1 MNSSSS
7 AFNQTEKPSPLLP
20 PTSRKTSS
28 VISRQSSTRDGSSMQ
43 TPAQSP
49 LWKTYLLFLAPMVLS
64 NFLQS
69 MSGTVNSIYIG
80 QMLGT
85 QALAAVSGM
94 FPIIFFF
101 IALVIGLGAGAG
113 VLIGQAWGAR
123 ESHMVKAIAGATLLL
138 GVLIGLVAAVL
149 GSVFARQALQGL
161 GTPADVL
168 DDAVAYAR
176 VMMWTLPVVLVY
188 VLFTQL
194 LRGVSDT
201 LSPMLALL
209 LSTVV
214 GLALTPAFIRGWI
227 GLPQLGIQS
236 AAIAGLVGTLTSMA
250 WLSWRLI
257 RKGHPLA
264 PDREFFA
271 ALRLDGAILGKVLR
285 IGLPT
290 GVQMIVLSL
299 SELVILALVNQHG
312 SQATAAYGA
321 VTQIVNYVQFPAL
334 SIAITASIL
343 GAQAIGAGRL
353 ERMGPIL
360 RTGLWINVCLTGGL
374 ILAGYLLSHWLLGL
388 FLTED
393 STRAMAEHLLHI
405 MLWSLLIFGFQA
417 IIGGIMR
424 ASGTVLVPVGVA
436 IICVLG
442 VQLPA
447 AYWLDGQFGLQGVW
461 MAFPIAYLGMLV
473 LQTLYY
479 TRVWK
484 HQKIERLV

>member
-1 MNSSSS
+1 
-7 AFNQTEKPSPLLP
+7 
-20 PTSRKTSS
+20 
-28 VISRQSSTRDGSSMQ
+28 MQ
-43 TPAQSP
+43 TPSVIKP
-49 LWKTYLLFLAPMVLS
+49 LWQTYLLFLAPMVLS

-94 FPIIFFF
+94 FPVVFFF

-123 ESHMVKAIAGATLLL
+123 EPHMVKAIAGATLLL

-149 GSVFARQALQGL
+149 GSVFARQALAGL

-168 DDAVAYAR
+168 DDAVAYAH
-176 VMMWTLPVVLVY
+176 VMMWILPSLLVF

-201 LSPMLALL
+201 LSPLLALMV
-209 LSTVV
+209 STCV
-214 GLALTPAFIRGWI
+214 GLALTPALIRGWF

-236 AAIAGLVGTLTSMA
+236 AAYAGLAGNLAAMA

-360 RTGLWINVCLTGGL
+360 RTGLLINVCLTGGL
-374 ILAGYLLSHWLLGL
+374 IVLGYLLSHWLLGL

-405 MLWSLLIFGFQA
+405 MLWSLLVFGFQA

-424 ASGTVLVPVGVA
+424 ASGTVLVPVA
-436 IICVLG
+436 IAIVCVVG

-461 MAFPIAYLGMLV
+461 MAFPVAYLGMLV

-479 TRVWK
+479 KLVWQ

>member
-1 MNSSSS
+1 MQS
-7 AFNQTEKPSPLLP
+7 ATFPK
-20 PTSRKTSS
+20 
-28 VISRQSSTRDGSSMQ
+28 
-43 TPAQSP
+43 P
-49 LWKTYLLFLAPMVLS
+49 LWQTYLLFLAPMVLS

-94 FPIIFFF
+94 FPIVFFF

-123 ESHMVKAIAGATLLL
+123 ETHRVKAIAGATLLL

-149 GSVFARQALQGL
+149 GTLFARQALTGL

-168 DDAVAYAR
+168 DDAVSYAR
-176 VMMWTLPVVLVY
+176 VMLWILPSLLVF

-201 LSPMLALL
+201 LSPLLALIV
-209 LSTVV
+209 STAV
-214 GLALTPAFIRGWI
+214 GLALTPALIRGWF

-236 AAIAGLVGTLTSMA
+236 AAYAGLAGNLAAMA
-250 WLSWRLI
+250 WLAWRLL

-271 ALRLDGAILGKVLR
+271 ALRLDRVILGKVLR

-374 ILAGYLLSHWLLGL
+374 IVLGYLLSHWLLGL

-405 MLWSLLIFGFQA
+405 MLWSLLVFGFQA
-417 IIGGIMR
+417 IVGGIMR
-424 ASGTVLVPVGVA
+424 ASGTVLVPVA
-436 IICVLG
+436 IAIFCVVG

-461 MAFPIAYLGMLV
+461 MAFPVAYLGMLA

-479 TRVWK
+479 KRVWQ

>member
-1 MNSSSS
+1 MQS
-7 AFNQTEKPSPLLP
+7 AAA
-20 PTSRKTSS
+20 
-28 VISRQSSTRDGSSMQ
+28 
-43 TPAQSP
+43 AQRP
-49 LWKTYLLFLAPMVLS
+49 LWRTYLLFLAPMVLS

-69 MSGTVNSIYIG
+69 MSGTINSIYIG

-94 FPIIFFF
+94 FPIVFFF

-138 GVLIGLVAAVL
+138 GVMIGLAAAVL

-168 DDAVAYAR
+168 DDAVAYAH
-176 VMMWTLPVVLVY
+176 VMMWILPSMLVF

-201 LSPMLALL
+201 LSPLLALIV
-209 LSTVV
+209 STSV
-214 GLALTPAFIRGWI
+214 GLALTPALIRGWF

-236 AAIAGLVGTLTSMA
+236 AAYAGLAGNLAAMA
-250 WLSWRLI
+250 WLAWRLI

-264 PDREFFA
+264 PDREFFK
-271 ALRLDGAILGKVLR
+271 ALRLDGTILGKVLR

-360 RTGLWINVCLTGGL
+360 RTGLLINVCLTGGL
-374 ILAGYLLSHWLLGL
+374 IVLGYLLSHWLLGL
-388 FLTED
+388 FLTEE

-405 MLWSLLIFGFQA
+405 MLWSLLVFGFQA

-424 ASGTVLVPVGVA
+424 ASGTVLVPVA
-436 IICVLG
+436 IAIVCVVG
-442 VQLPA
+442 IQLPA
-447 AYWLDGQFGLQGVW
+447 AYWLDGQYGLQGVW
-461 MAFPIAYLGMLV
+461 MAFPVAYLGMLV

-479 TRVWK
+479 KLVWQ

>member
-1 MNSSSS
+1 
-7 AFNQTEKPSPLLP
+7 
-20 PTSRKTSS
+20 
-28 VISRQSSTRDGSSMQ
+28 MQ
-43 TPAQSP
+43 NPAQKP

-176 VMMWTLPVVLVY
+176 VMMWTLPFVLVY

-214 GLALTPAFIRGWI
+214 GLALTPAFIRGWL

-236 AAIAGLVGTLTSMA
+236 AAFAGLAGTLAAMA
-250 WLSWRLI
+250 WLAWSLI

-264 PDREFFA
+264 PDREFFG
-271 ALRLDGAILGKVLR
+271 ALRLDGEILGKVLR

-374 ILAGYLLSHWLLGL
+374 IVLGYLLSHWLLGL

-424 ASGTVLVPVGVA
+424 ASGTVLVPVAIA
-436 IICVLG
+436 IICVVG

-461 MAFPIAYLGMLV
+461 MAFPVAYLGMLV

-479 TRVWK
+479 KLVWQ

>member
-1 MNSSSS
+1 
-7 AFNQTEKPSPLLP
+7 
-20 PTSRKTSS
+20 
-28 VISRQSSTRDGSSMQ
+28 MQ
-43 TPAQSP
+43 TPTATKP
-49 LWKTYLLFLAPMVLS
+49 LWQTYLLFLAPMVLS

-69 MSGTVNSIYIG
+69 MSGTINSIYIG

-94 FPIIFFF
+94 FPVVFFF

-149 GSVFARQALQGL
+149 GSVFARQALTGL

-168 DDAVAYAR
+168 DDAVAYAH
-176 VMMWTLPVVLVY
+176 VMMWILPSLLAF

-201 LSPMLALL
+201 VSPLLALMV
-209 LSTVV
+209 STCV
-214 GLALTPAFIRGWI
+214 GLALTPALIRGWF

-236 AAIAGLVGTLTSMA
+236 AAFAGLAGNLSAMA
-250 WLSWRLI
+250 WLAWRLI

-264 PDREFFA
+264 PDREFFK
-271 ALRLDGAILGKVLR
+271 ALRLDGVILGKVLR

-360 RTGLWINVCLTGGL
+360 RTGLLINVCLTGGL
-374 ILAGYLLSHWLLGL
+374 IVLGYVLSHWLLGL
-388 FLTED
+388 FLTDD

-405 MLWSLLIFGFQA
+405 MLWSLLVFGFQA

-424 ASGTVLVPVGVA
+424 ASGTVLVPVVIA
-436 IICVLG
+436 IVCVVG

-447 AYWLDGQFGLQGVW
+447 AYWLDGHFGLQGVW
-461 MAFPIAYLGMLV
+461 MAFPVAYLGMLV

-479 TRVWK
+479 KLVWR

>member
-1 MNSSSS
+1 
-7 AFNQTEKPSPLLP
+7 
-20 PTSRKTSS
+20 
-28 VISRQSSTRDGSSMQ
+28 MQ
-43 TPAQSP
+43 TPATTKP
-49 LWKTYLLFLAPMVLS
+49 LWQTYLLFLAPMVLS

-69 MSGTVNSIYIG
+69 MSGTINSIYIG

-123 ESHMVKAIAGATLLL
+123 EAHMVKAIAGATLLL
-138 GVLIGLVAAVL
+138 GVLIGLLAAVL
-149 GSVFARQALQGL
+149 GSAFARQALQGL

-168 DDAVAYAR
+168 DDAVAYAH
-176 VMMWTLPVVLVY
+176 VMMWILPSMLVF

-201 LSPMLALL
+201 VSPLLALIV
-209 LSTVV
+209 STSV
-214 GLALTPAFIRGWI
+214 GLALTPALIRGWF

-236 AAIAGLVGTLTSMA
+236 AAFAGLAGNLSAMA
-250 WLSWRLI
+250 WLAWRLI
-257 RKGHPLA
+257 RKNHPLA

-343 GAQAIGAGRL
+343 GAQAIGAGQL
-353 ERMGPIL
+353 QRMGPIL
-360 RTGLWINVCLTGGL
+360 RTGLLINVCLTGGL
-374 ILAGYLLSHWLLGL
+374 IVLGYLLSHWLLGL

-393 STRAMAEHLLHI
+393 STRVMAEHLLHI
-405 MLWSLLIFGFQA
+405 MLWSLLVFGFQA

-424 ASGTVLVPVGVA
+424 ASGTVLVPVAIA
-436 IICVLG
+436 IICVVG

-447 AYWLDGQFGLQGVW
+447 AYWLDGQYGLQGVW
-461 MAFPIAYLGMLV
+461 MAFPVAYLGMLV

-479 TRVWK
+479 KLVWQ

>member
-1 MNSSSS
+1 
-7 AFNQTEKPSPLLP
+7 
-20 PTSRKTSS
+20 
-28 VISRQSSTRDGSSMQ
+28 MQ
-43 TPAQSP
+43 TPTTQHP

-69 MSGTVNSIYIG
+69 MTGTVNSIYIG

-94 FPIIFFF
+94 FPIVFFF
-101 IALVIGLGAGAG
+101 IALIIGLGSGAG

-123 ESHMVKAIAGATLLL
+123 EPHLVKAIAATTLLL
-138 GVLIGLVAAVL
+138 GAIIGLVAAVL
-149 GSVFARQALQGL
+149 GSVFAKAALQGL

-168 DDAVAYAR
+168 DDAVSYAH
-176 VMMWTLPVVLVY
+176 VMMWIMPSLLVY

-201 LSPMLALL
+201 VSPLVALVV
-209 LSTVV
+209 STCI
-214 GLALTPAFIRGWI
+214 GLALTPALIRGWF
-227 GLPQLGIQS
+227 GLPMMGIQS
-236 AAIAGLVGTLTSMA
+236 AAYAGLAGNLSAMG
-250 WLSWRLI
+250 WLAWRLI

-264 PDREFFA
+264 PDREMLA
-271 ALRLDGAILGKVLR
+271 AMRLDGVILGKVLR

-290 GVQMIVLSL
+290 GLQMVVLSL

-353 ERMGPIL
+353 ERLALIL
-360 RTGLWINVCLTGGL
+360 RTGLMINVCLTGGL
-374 ILAGYLLSHWLLGL
+374 VLLGYGLSHWLLGL
-388 FLTED
+388 FLTDD
-393 STRAMAEHLLHI
+393 STRAKAEHLLHI
-405 MLWSLLIFGFQA
+405 MLWSMLVFGFQA

-424 ASGTVLVPVGVA
+424 ASGTVLVPMAVS
-436 IICVLG
+436 IICVVL
-442 VQLPA
+442 VQLPV
-447 AYWLDGQFGLQGVW
+447 AYVLDQQFGLQGVW
-461 MAFPIAYLGMLV
+461 MAFPVAYLGMLV

-479 TRVWK
+479 KWVWQ

>member
-1 MNSSSS
+1 
-7 AFNQTEKPSPLLP
+7 
-20 PTSRKTSS
+20 
-28 VISRQSSTRDGSSMQ
+28 MQ
-43 TPAQSP
+43 TPATQHP

-69 MSGTVNSIYIG
+69 MSGTINSIYIG

-94 FPIIFFF
+94 FPIVFFF

-123 ESHMVKAIAGATLLL
+123 EPHLVKTIAGTTLLL
-138 GVLIGLVAAVL
+138 GAMIGLTAAVL
-149 GSVFARQALQGL
+149 GSVFARPALEGL
-161 GTPADVL
+161 GTPADVI
-168 DDAVAYAR
+168 DDAVSYAH
-176 VMMWTLPVVLVY
+176 VMMWIMPSLLVY

-201 LSPMLALL
+201 VSPLIALVV
-209 LSTVV
+209 STCI
-214 GLALTPAFIRGWI
+214 GLALTPALIRGWF
-227 GLPQLGIQS
+227 GLPMMGIQS
-236 AAIAGLVGTLTSMA
+236 AAYAGLAGNLSAMG
-250 WLSWRLI
+250 WLAWRLI

-264 PDREFFA
+264 PDREMFA
-271 ALRLDGAILGKVLR
+271 AMRLDLVILGKVLR

-290 GVQMIVLSL
+290 GLQMVVLSV

-360 RTGLWINVCLTGGL
+360 RTGLLINVV
-374 ILAGYLLSHWLLGL
+374 AG
-388 FLTED
+388 
-393 STRAMAEHLLHI
+393 
-405 MLWSLLIFGFQA
+405 
-417 IIGGIMR
+417 
-424 ASGTVLVPVGVA
+424 VVPHG
-436 IICVLG
+436 
-442 VQLPA
+442 
-447 AYWLDGQFGLQGVW
+447 
-461 MAFPIAYLGMLV
+461 
-473 LQTLYY
+473 
-479 TRVWK
+479 
-484 HQKIERLV
+484 

>member
-1 MNSSSS
+1 
-7 AFNQTEKPSPLLP
+7 
-20 PTSRKTSS
+20 
-28 VISRQSSTRDGSSMQ
+28 MQ
-43 TPAQSP
+43 TPAKPQHP
-49 LWKTYLLFLAPMVLS
+49 LWQTYLLFLAPMVLS

-80 QMLGT
+80 QLLGT

-94 FPIIFFF
+94 FPVVFFF

-123 ESHMVKAIAGATLLL
+123 EPHLVKAIAGSTLLL
-138 GVLIGLVAAVL
+138 GAMIGVVAAVL
-149 GSVFARQALQGL
+149 GSVFARPALQGL
-161 GTPADVL
+161 GMPGDVL
-168 DDAVAYAR
+168 DDAVAYAH
-176 VMMWTLPVVLVY
+176 VMMWILPSLLVF

-201 LSPMLALL
+201 LSPLLALVV
-209 LSTVV
+209 STCV
-214 GLALTPAFIRGWI
+214 GLALTPALILGWL
-227 GLPQLGIQS
+227 GLPPMGIQS
-236 AAIAGLVGTLTSMA
+236 AAWAGLVGNLSAMG
-250 WLSWRLI
+250 WLAWRLI

-264 PDREFFA
+264 PDREMFA
-271 ALRLDGAILGKVLR
+271 AMRLDRVILGKVLR

-290 GVQMIVLSL
+290 GLQMVVLSL

-353 ERMGPIL
+353 ERMGEIL
-360 RTGLWINVCLTGGL
+360 RTGLLINVCLTGGL
-374 ILAGYLLSHWLLGL
+374 VLLGYLLSHWLLGL
-388 FLTED
+388 FLTDD

-405 MLWSLLIFGFQA
+405 MLWSLLVFGFQA
-417 IIGGIMR
+417 IVGGIMR
-424 ASGTVLVPVGVA
+424 ASGTVLVPVAVS
-436 IICVLG
+436 IVCVVG
-442 VQLPA
+442 VQLPV
-447 AYWLDGQFGLQGVW
+447 AYLLDTRFGLPGVW
-461 MAFPIAYLGMLV
+461 MAFPVAYLGMLM

-479 TRVWK
+479 KMVWQ

>member
-1 MNSSSS
+1 
-7 AFNQTEKPSPLLP
+7 
-20 PTSRKTSS
+20 
-28 VISRQSSTRDGSSMQ
+28 MQ

-176 VMMWTLPVVLVY
+176 VMMWTLPFVLVY

-236 AAIAGLVGTLTSMA
+236 AAVAGLAGTLTSMA
-250 WLSWRLI
+250 WLSWSLI

-374 ILAGYLLSHWLLGL
+374 ILSGYLLSHWLLGL

-479 TRVWK
+479 KRVWK

>member
-1 MNSSSS
+1 
-7 AFNQTEKPSPLLP
+7 
-20 PTSRKTSS
+20 
-28 VISRQSSTRDGSSMQ
+28 MQ
-43 TPAQSP
+43 TPAQSTP
-49 LWKTYLLFLAPMVLS
+49 LWKTYIIFLAPMVLS

-94 FPIIFFF
+94 FPIVFFF
-101 IALVIGLGAGAG
+101 IALVIGLGAGAS

-123 ESHMVKAIAGATLLL
+123 ELHLVKTIAATTLLL
-138 GVLIGLVAAVL
+138 GAMIGLSAAVL
-149 GSVFARQALQGL
+149 GSVFARTALQGL

-168 DDAVAYAR
+168 DDAVSYAH
-176 VMMWTLPVVLVY
+176 VMMWIMPSLLVY

-201 LSPMLALL
+201 LSPLIALVV
-209 LSTVV
+209 STCI
-214 GLALTPAFIRGWI
+214 GLALTPALIRGWF
-227 GLPQLGIQS
+227 GLPMMGIQS
-236 AAIAGLVGTLTSMA
+236 AAYAGLAGNLSAMG
-250 WLSWRLI
+250 WLAWRLI

-264 PDREFFA
+264 PDREMFA
-271 ALRLDGAILGKVLR
+271 AMKLDRVILGKVLR

-290 GVQMIVLSL
+290 GLQMVVLSV

-360 RTGLWINVCLTGGL
+360 RTGLLINVCLTGGL
-374 ILAGYLLSHWLLGL
+374 VVLGYLLSHWLLGL
-388 FLTED
+388 FLTDD

-405 MLWSLLIFGFQA
+405 MLWSLLVFGFQA
-417 IIGGIMR
+417 IVGGIMR
-424 ASGTVLVPVGVA
+424 ASGTVLVPMAVS
-436 IICVLG
+436 IFCVVFL
-442 VQLPA
+442 QLPV
-447 AYWLDGQFGLQGVW
+447 AYVLDGYFGLPGVW
-461 MAFPIAYLGMLV
+461 MAFPVAYLGMLA
-473 LQTLYY
+473 LQTTYY
-479 TRVWK
+479 SFVWR
-484 HQKIERLV
+484 HQKIQRLV

>member
-1 MNSSSS
+1 
-7 AFNQTEKPSPLLP
+7 
-20 PTSRKTSS
+20 
-28 VISRQSSTRDGSSMQ
+28 MQ
-43 TPAQSP
+43 TPAISKP
-49 LWKTYLLFLAPMVLS
+49 LWQTYLLFLAPMVLS

-123 ESHMVKAIAGATLLL
+123 EAHMVKAIAGATLLL
-138 GVLIGLVAAVL
+138 GVLIGLLAAVL

-168 DDAVAYAR
+168 DDAVAYAH
-176 VMMWTLPVVLVY
+176 VMMWILPSMLVF

-201 LSPMLALL
+201 VSPLLALIV
-209 LSTVV
+209 STSV
-214 GLALTPAFIRGWI
+214 GLALTPALIRGWF

-236 AAIAGLVGTLTSMA
+236 AAFAGLAGNLSAMA
-250 WLSWRLI
+250 WLAWRLI
-257 RKGHPLA
+257 RKRHPLA

-343 GAQAIGAGRL
+343 GAQAIGAGQLQRL
-353 ERMGPIL
+353 GAIL
-360 RTGLWINVCLTGGL
+360 RTGLLINVCLTGGL
-374 ILAGYLLSHWLLGL
+374 IVLGYLLSHWLLGL

-405 MLWSLLIFGFQA
+405 MLWSLLVFGFQA

-424 ASGTVLVPVGVA
+424 ASGTVLVPVA
-436 IICVLG
+436 IAIVCVVG

-447 AYWLDGQFGLQGVW
+447 AYWLDGQYGLQGVW
-461 MAFPIAYLGMLV
+461 MAFPVAYLGMLV

-479 TRVWK
+479 KLVWQ

>member
-1 MNSSSS
+1 
-7 AFNQTEKPSPLLP
+7 
-20 PTSRKTSS
+20 
-28 VISRQSSTRDGSSMQ
+28 MQ
-43 TPAQSP
+43 VADHRP
-49 LWKTYLLFLAPMVLS
+49 LWQTYLLFLAPMVLS

-94 FPIIFFF
+94 FPVVFFF

-123 ESHMVKAIAGATLLL
+123 ESHTVKAIAGATLLL
-138 GVLIGLVAAVL
+138 GVLIGLLAAVL
-149 GSVFARQALQGL
+149 GSVFARQALSGL

-168 DDAVAYAR
+168 DDAVAYAH
-176 VMMWTLPVVLVY
+176 VMLWILPSLLVF

-201 LSPMLALL
+201 LSPLLALMV
-209 LSTVV
+209 STCV
-214 GLALTPAFIRGWI
+214 GLALTPALIRGWF

-236 AAIAGLVGTLTSMA
+236 AAYAGLAGNLAAMA
-250 WLSWRLI
+250 WLAWRLI

-271 ALRLDGAILGKVLR
+271 ALRLDRAILGKVLR

-360 RTGLWINVCLTGGL
+360 RTGLVINVCLTGGL
-374 ILAGYLLSHWLLGL
+374 IVLGYLLSHWLLGL
-388 FLTED
+388 FLTDD

-405 MLWSLLIFGFQA
+405 MLWSLLVFGFQA

-424 ASGTVLVPVGVA
+424 ASGTVLVPVAIA
-436 IICVLG
+436 IICVVG

-461 MAFPIAYLGMLV
+461 MAFPVAYLGMLV

-479 TRVWK
+479 KLVWR
-484 HQKIERLV
+484 HQKIERLI

>member
-1 MNSSSS
+1 
-7 AFNQTEKPSPLLP
+7 
-20 PTSRKTSS
+20 
-28 VISRQSSTRDGSSMQ
+28 MQ
-43 TPAQSP
+43 TPTAAKP
-49 LWKTYLLFLAPMVLS
+49 LWHTYLLFLAPMVLS

-123 ESHMVKAIAGATLLL
+123 EAHTVKAIAGATLLL
-138 GVLIGLVAAVL
+138 GVLIGLLAAVL
-149 GSVFARQALQGL
+149 GSVFARQALAGL

-168 DDAVAYAR
+168 DDAVAYAH
-176 VMMWTLPVVLVY
+176 VMMWILPSMLVF

-201 LSPMLALL
+201 LSPLLALIV
-209 LSTVV
+209 STSV
-214 GLALTPAFIRGWI
+214 GLALTPALIRGWF
-227 GLPQLGIQS
+227 GLPQMGIQS
-236 AAIAGLVGTLTSMA
+236 AAYAGLAGNLAAMA
-250 WLSWRLI
+250 WLAWRLI

-353 ERMGPIL
+353 ERLGPIL
-360 RTGLWINVCLTGGL
+360 RTGLLINVCLTGGL
-374 ILAGYLLSHWLLGL
+374 IVLGYLLSHWLLGL

-405 MLWSLLIFGFQA
+405 MLWSLLVFGFQA

-424 ASGTVLVPVGVA
+424 ASGTVLVPVAIA
-436 IICVLG
+436 IICVVG

-447 AYWLDGQFGLQGVW
+447 AYWLDGQYGLQGVW
-461 MAFPIAYLGMLV
+461 MAFPVAYLGMLV

-479 TRVWK
+479 KLVWQ